1 MERQLSGLERLA
13 LGAYRTLTWLLQ
25 PWVRR
30 KLRRRARQEPQYAS
44 QVDQRFGRYEGD
56 ASSGWCWIHAV
67 SLGETRAAALL
78 IDRWRAVNPSGR
90 LLLTHGTAT
99 GWEAGQALLR
109 PGDRQ
114 VWLPWD
120 TASATQAFLD
130 HFRPGLG
137 VIMETEVWPNL
148 MAACR
153 AAGVPMVLAN
163 ARLNQKSYAQGRR
176 LRWLS
181 RPAYQAFQ
189 AVWAQTA
196 DDAERLQ
203 GLGARTVEVLG
214 NIKQDARPEPR
225 ALALGQ
231 RWRSQQDRPVLML
244 ASSREGEEAL
254 WLKALE
260 AVRER
265 RSEPPLVQWLVVPR
279 HPQRFDE
286 VARLI
291 EAAGWKVSRRSQ
303 WVEAPPEHE
312 DPVIWLGDSLG
323 EMAAYYS
330 LCDVALLGGSFEPL
344 GGQNLL
350 EAAACGCPVVMGPH
364 TFNFAQAAAQSLAA
378 GSARRVATM
387 EEAVTAALGWAQQ
400 PQEHEAARAR
410 ALALTQAD
418 SKVAA
423 DMARRMNAL
432 LLAQQAPG
440 LSAATGR

>member
-13 LGAYRTLTWLLQ
+13 LGAYRTLTWMLQ

-30 KLRRRARQEPQYAS
+30 KLQRRARQEPQYAS
-44 QVDQRFGRYEGD
+44 QVDQRFGFYAVD
-56 ASSGWCWIHAV
+56 ATSGWCWIHAV

-78 IDRWRAVNPSGR
+78 IDRWRAINPSGR

-99 GWEAGQALLR
+99 GWEAGQALLQ

-120 TASATQAFLD
+120 TAAATRAFLA
-130 HFRPGLG
+130 HFRPALG

-148 MAACR
+148 MAACG

-163 ARLNQKSYAQGRR
+163 ARLNEKSFRQGQL

-181 RPAYQAFQ
+181 RPAYQGFQ
-189 AVWAQTA
+189 AVWAQTG
-196 DDAERLQ
+196 DDARRLK
-203 GLGARTVEVLG
+203 GLGARSVDVLG
-214 NIKQDARPEPR
+214 NIKQDARPNER
-225 ALALGQ
+225 AVALGMA
-231 RWRSQQDRPVLML
+231 WRAQQPSPVLML
-244 ASSREGEEAL
+244 ASSREGEETL
-254 WLKALE
+254 WLKSLE
-260 AVRER
+260 ALHVGK
-265 RSEPPLVQWLVVPR
+265 SGPAAVQWLVVPR

-291 EAAGWKVSRRSQ
+291 ETAGWTVSRRSQ
-303 WVEAPPEHE
+303 WGEAPPPGDGH
-312 DPVIWLGDSLG
+312 VIWLGDSLG

-364 TFNFAQAAAQSLAA
+364 TFNFTQAAEQSLAA
-378 GSARRVATM
+378 GSARRVETM
-387 EEAVTAALGWAQQ
+387 EDAVSAALNWVRQ
-400 PQEHEAARAR
+400 PQEHEAARAQ
-410 ALALTQAD
+410 ALALTQGD
-418 SKVAA
+418 SQVAA
-423 DMARRMNAL
+423 DMARRMNEL
-432 LLAQQAPG
+432 LLAQ
-440 LSAATGR
+440 R

>member
-1 MERQLSGLERLA
+1 LSGLERLA
-13 LGAYRTLTWLLQ
+13 LGVYRGLTWLLQ

-120 TASATQAFLD
+120 TASATWAFLE
-130 HFRPGLG
+130 HFRPALG

-153 AAGVPMVLAN
+153 EADVPVVLAN
-163 ARLNQKSYAQGRR
+163 ARLNQKSFAQGQY

-181 RPAYQAFQ
+181 RPAYQAFH
-189 AVWAQTA
+189 AVWAQSA
-196 DDAERLQ
+196 DDAQRLRD
-203 GLGARTVEVLG
+203 LGARSVEVLG
-214 NIKQDARPEPR
+214 NIKQDARPDER
-225 ALALGQ
+225 AAALGQ
-231 RWRSQQDRPVLML
+231 RWRSQQRCPVLML
-244 ASSREGEEAL
+244 ASSREGEELL

-260 AVRER
+260 ALREQ
-265 RSEPPLVQWLVVPR
+265 RSGAPAVQWLVVPR

-291 EAAGWKVSRRSQ
+291 EASGWPVSRRSR
-303 WVEAPPEHE
+303 WGDAPP
-312 DPVIWLGDSLG
+312 DADAPVVWLGDSLG

-330 LCDVALLGGSFEPL
+330 LSDVALLGGSFEPL

-364 TFNFAQAAAQSLAA
+364 TFNFTEAAEQSLAA

-387 EEAVTAALGWAQQ
+387 AEAMSVALDWVQQ
-400 PQEHEAARAR
+400 RPELEVARAQ

-418 SKVAA
+418 SRVAA
-423 DMARRMNAL
+423 DMARRMNEL
-432 LLAQQAPG
+432 LLAQQQAPE
-440 LSAATGR
+440 LSAAAGR